1 MTMQTQL
8 IIRVDAELKESVR
21 RLAAAEGKSLSE
33 AMRELMIRYVKERD
47 RKGYIMALWDELGSE
62 VRAQGVSE
70 GDIES
75 IIREVRGKHAQSRP

>member
-33 AMRELMIRYVKERD
+33 AMRELMIQYVKERD
-47 RKGYIMALWDELGSE
+47 RKGYIMALWDELGGE
-62 VRAQGVSE
+62 ARAHGVSE

-75 IIREVRGKHAQSRP
+75 IIREVRGEHAQSRP